1 MHNKHKV
8 YTADQTTIKEV
19 KTNQILFYFLKI
31 KRIFKKNQKE
41 CLYMFMNE
49 NLSVP
54 FVLETSISEG
64 LYIVLAPS
72 WYIVTRS
79 FNFDFKTL

>member
-1 MHNKHKV
+1 
-8 YTADQTTIKEV
+8 
-19 KTNQILFYFLKI
+19 
-31 KRIFKKNQKE
+31 
-41 CLYMFMNE
+41 MNE
-49 NLSVP
+49 NLSIP